1 MDTLES
7 HMTALAAADAPAA
20 HDPVFI
26 HAVMARIARRQQ
38 RGALV
43 AEGAMVLGGSLALAA
58 AAPFLGQVSREAL
71 NFTSLIAVVVLVT
84 AVGLAP
90 AWWLTQQR

>member
-20 HDPVFI
+20 HDPVFV
-26 HAVMARIARRQQ
+26 HAVMGRIARHQQ

-43 AEGAMVLGGSLALAA
+43 AEGALVLGGSLALAA
-58 AAPFLGQVSREAL
+58 AAPLLAQVSREAL
-71 NFTSLIAVVVLVT
+71 NFTGLIALAVVLT
-84 AVGLAP
+84 GVGLVP

>member
-20 HDPVFI
+20 HDPVFV

-38 RGALV
+38 RGALMV
-43 AEGAMVLGGSLALAA
+43 EGALVLGGSLALAA
-58 AAPFLGQVSREAL
+58 AAPLLAQVSREAL
-71 NFTSLIAVVVLVT
+71 NFTGVIAVAALLTLVGM
-84 AVGLAP
+84 VP